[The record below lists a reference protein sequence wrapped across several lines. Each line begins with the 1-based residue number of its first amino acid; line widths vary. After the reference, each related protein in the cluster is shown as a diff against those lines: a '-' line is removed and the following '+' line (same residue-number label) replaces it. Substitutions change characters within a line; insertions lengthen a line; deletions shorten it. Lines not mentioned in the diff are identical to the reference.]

1 MYTARKVFNKTSKVV
16 VTEEVSIIKTYLINS
31 LVVVVVDSI
40 MVEVCMENLEE
51 KNSKTFFKTLM

>member
-1 MYTARKVFNKTSKVV
+1 MYMARKVFNKTSKVV

-31 LVVVVVDSI
+31 LVVVVDSI

-51 KNSKTFFKTLM
+51 KNLKTFFKTLM

>member
-51 KNSKTFFKTLM
+51 KNLKTFFKTLM